1 MPTINRSFNL
11 FSASAACT
19 VALALP
25 GVASAQSVDATLPST
40 TSAPKVYVFPLIGQM
55 GTDISETSFE
65 VITKDLDK
73 SKPDIIVF
81 QLKSADIDRNDYLKN
96 DNPAEFGLPGEV
108 GTYRQMLKDVRD
120 KYRDIPQVVWVQ
132 DAVGISSLFALG
144 WPRMYMISDARLFG
158 LYRFKQMVES
168 QWEDPDVRSK
178 MVAAWTGIMKGLVE
192 VGGYPREVAD
202 ALIFPENRLSVSFE
216 GRGAK
221 WASDTSGVWV
231 VDSSEEAPCGFNAQL
246 SEDTMLS
253 DGTADSFDDLMYLLG
268 YREFQKIDSG
278 EKIGEQFVKEWR
290 KAMDECFK
298 NLEDAQET
306 EDSVVG
312 LGKRKNL
319 YEKTIAL
326 MKRYPMIEK
335 RMEMQQ
341 RGVSIIALEGA
352 VDDIKKEIQRQ
363 REAEK
368 QGRQGGGGG

>member
-1 MPTINRSFNL
+1 
-11 FSASAACT
+11 
-19 VALALP
+19 
-25 GVASAQSVDATLPST
+25 
-40 TSAPKVYVFPLIGQM
+40 
-55 GTDISETSFE
+55 
-65 VITKDLDK
+65 
-73 SKPDIIVF
+73 
-81 QLKSADIDRNDYLKN
+81 
-96 DNPAEFGLPGEV
+96 
-108 GTYRQMLKDVRD
+108 
-120 KYRDIPQVVWVQ
+120 
-132 DAVGISSLFALG
+132 
-144 WPRMYMISDARLFG
+144 
-158 LYRFKQMVES
+158 
-168 QWEDPDVRSK
+168 

-202 ALIFPENRLSVSFE
+202 ALIFPENKLSVNFE

-221 WASDTSGVWV
+221 WMGDTAGVWV

-268 YREFQKIDSG
+268 YREFEKLESG

-290 KAMDECFK
+290 KGMDECLK
-298 NLEDAQET
+298 NMEDAQET

-312 LGKRKNL
+312 LGKRKGL
-319 YEKTIAL
+319 YEKTIAI

-341 RGVSIIALEGA
+341 RGVNIIALEGA

-368 QGRQGGGGG
+368 QGRQGGGGSSGGSGRGLGGGGMSRPRG